1 MGALAGWGRRHT
13 RVHAARPAVVCV
25 IELIW
30 KRAVERVRVSASRD
44 SCSRWRLPGRPNSDS
59 GAACVVAVSLRL
71 APTRRISRFDGNT
84 VYHHTDRSG
93 ANPVNLPVSKALGP
107 SRRGRL
113 LGQFRPIYFQRAG
126 AGAGAKPTAT
136 PRRQTVPTR
145 FVGMK

>member
-71 APTRRISRFDGNT
+71 APTRRVSRFDGNT
-84 VYHHTDRSG
+84 GYHHTDRSG

-107 SRRGRL
+107 SRREGRTAFRDQCSDGATL
-113 LGQFRPIYFQRAG
+113 ERSRSTACLGTLWRAKG
-126 AGAGAKPTAT
+126 
-136 PRRQTVPTR
+136 
-145 FVGMK
+145 